1 MIAVTGAAGQVGGR
15 VARLLAVP
23 HMLLV
28 RDPVKASETDKSVRV
43 AEYADKSGMTEAIRG
58 ADTLFLVSAREDA
71 NRVQAHKSAVDAAV
85 DAGVERIVYI
95 SFFGA
100 APECTFTF
108 GRDHWH
114 TEQYIR
120 ATGRRFTFLRDNM
133 YLEMIPRLA
142 GADGVIRGPAG
153 DGRVA
158 AVSYD
163 DIAAA
168 AVAVL
173 TGGAEHDGRTYELT
187 GPEAFTLH
195 EAAAELGLR
204 YEPETVEEAY
214 ASRAHYGAP
223 AFEVAGWV
231 TTYEAI
237 AAGEFARVTGDVE
250 RLTGRKPRSLRELRG
265 DGGAPVIA

>member
-1 MIAVTGAAGQVGGR
+1 MIAVTGASGQVGGR
-15 VARLLAVP
+15 VARLLSVP
-23 HMLLV
+23 HTLVV
-28 RDPVKASETDKSVRV
+28 RDPAKVPVSDKSVRV
-43 AEYADKSGMTEAIRG
+43 AEYRDTAAMTEALRG
-58 ADTLFLVSAREDA
+58 VETVFLVSARESA
-71 NRVQAHKSAVDAAV
+71 ERLAEHRSAVDAAV
-85 DAGVERIVYI
+85 AAGVERIVYL

-100 APECTFTF
+100 APDCTFTF

-114 TEQYIR
+114 TEQFIR

-158 AVSYD
+158 AVSYG

-173 TGGAEHDGRTYELT
+173 TGGAEHDGRTYDLT
-187 GPEAFTLH
+187 GPEAFTLY

-204 YEPETVEEAY
+204 YAPETVKEAY
-214 ASRAHYGAP
+214 ASRAKYGAS

-231 TTYEAI
+231 TSYEAI
-237 AAGEFARVTGDVE
+237 AAGELAGVTGDVE
-250 RLTGRKPRSLRELRG
+250 RLTGRKPRSLRDMIA
-265 DGGAPVIA
+265 DGN